1 MEGYTYF
8 RQNPARS
15 QWKRLGKK
23 RKWTSDEVGNKK
35 IALNEVLEFVTYNC
49 KNSRCKTKKC
59 QCFPLENTD
68 LCNCKSCSNVY
79 TDSDEETAEE
89 DNNYHKFD
97 DGDHWDDIIDDKDD
111 ILDNDDIWLGS
122 EFL

>member
-1 MEGYTYF
+1 MAE
-8 RQNPARS
+8 
-15 QWKRLGKK
+15 WKDIPISDKTPQDLNGNGWEKNENELPM
-23 RKWTSDEVGNKK
+23 KWATKK

-89 DNNYHKFD
+89 DNNYHRFD
-97 DGDHWDDIIDDKDD
+97 DGDH
-111 ILDNDDIWLGS
+111 
-122 EFL
+122 